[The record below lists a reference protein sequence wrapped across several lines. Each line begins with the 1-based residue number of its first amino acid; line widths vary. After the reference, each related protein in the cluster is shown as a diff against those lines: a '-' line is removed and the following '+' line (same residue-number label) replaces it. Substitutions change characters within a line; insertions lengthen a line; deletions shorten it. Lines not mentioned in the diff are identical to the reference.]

1 MTPLEITS
9 TLNQIVSYRNVLYK
23 FVSAIIRK
31 NDKGEIFY
39 LAEIK
44 DLNANSVCFVKLE
57 NVDNG

>member
-1 MTPLEITS
+1 MTPQDIIP

-23 FVSAIIRK
+23 FISAIIRK

-57 NVDNG
+57 DVDNG

>member
-1 MTPLEITS
+1 MTPLDITS

-57 NVDNG
+57 DVDNG

>member
-9 TLNQIVSYRNVLYK
+9 TLNQIVSYKNILYK
-23 FVSAIIRK
+23 FVSAIIKK

-57 NVDNG
+57 DVDNG

>member
-23 FVSAIIRK
+23 FVSAIIKK

-44 DLNANSVCFVKLE
+44 DLNANSICIVKLE
-57 NVDNG
+57 DVDNG

>member
-1 MTPLEITS
+1 MTPQEIVP

-31 NDKGEIFY
+31 NDKGEIYY

-44 DLNANSVCFVKLE
+44 DLNANSVCFVRLE
-57 NVDNG
+57 DVSNG

>member
-1 MTPLEITS
+1 MTSLEITS

-57 NVDNG
+57 DVDNG

>member
-23 FVSAIIRK
+23 FVSAIIKK

-57 NVDNG
+57 DVDNG

>member
-1 MTPLEITS
+1 MTPLDITS

-23 FVSAIIRK
+23 FVSAIIKK

-44 DLNANSVCFVKLE
+44 DLNANSVCFVRLE
-57 NVDNG
+57 DVDNG

>member
-1 MTPLEITS
+1 MTPQDIIP

-23 FVSAIIRK
+23 FISAIIRK
-31 NDKGEIFY
+31 NEKGEIFY

-57 NVDNG
+57 DVDNG

>member
-1 MTPLEITS
+1 MTPLDITS

-31 NDKGEIFY
+31 NDKGEIYY

-44 DLNANSVCFVKLE
+44 DLNANSVCFVRLE
-57 NVDNG
+57 DISNG